1 MSKTGS
7 AISYAYN
14 ADGQRI
20 AKTYVNGET
29 TTEARYYY
37 AGNQLAKMTRGDKTL
52 VFTYDSLGPRSVVYN
67 GSNYYY
73 LRNAQG
79 DVLGIVNAYG
89 TVVASYTYDVWGN
102 VLSVTG
108 SMSGT
113 LGTLNPLRYRGYV
126 YDTETKLYYL
136 NSRYYNPATGRF
148 INADTPEVAT
158 LSPGSATWDK
168 NLFAYCDN
176 DPVNRK
182 DDGGQCWE
190 AIAIGFIAG
199 IAGQYISDVIS
210 NISSGKTGLDVLKPT
225 SSGADYFASGLG
237 GAIAAIPGLNAIG
250 TIAVGAA
257 GSVTTD
263 YLKGNINSW
272 EDLGK
277 SALRGAAANGVGY
290 LAAKGVAAAKVKQ
303 IESMPRAAKKIYLR
317 DNFYCNSQASVNIN
331 LKTFSNATMG
341 SNIKVLESRLFTL
354 KSGLYSTIS
363 ATIASLT
370 M

>member
-1 MSKTGS
+1 MSSGTKSLTF
-7 AISYAYN
+7 AYN

-20 AKTYVNGET
+20 AMTYVNGET

-79 DVLGIVNAYG
+79 DILGIVSAYG
-89 TVVASYTYDVWGN
+89 AVVTSYTYDAWGN

-148 INADTPEVAT
+148 INADTPTVT
-158 LSPGSATWDK
+158 LLSPGSATWDK

-176 DPVNRK
+176 DPVMRI
-182 DDGGQCWE
+182 DAGGQLWTVWATFCTVSG
-190 AIAIGFIAG
+190 AFIGG
-199 IAGQYISDVIS
+199 VTQVVS
-210 NISSGKTGLDVLKPT
+210 NISTGEHWSD
-225 SSGADYFASGLG
+225 GLF
-237 GAIAAIPGLNAIG
+237 GAIAGGAAYGAVIGTTGNEVAASYASAAASSFVDRAVSYIPGLAEFNGNDSVRELTGKNIANSLADTLVDTAVKGTTTAI
-250 TIAVGAA
+250 TSKAVGKIIPVDHKNWIKPEKLTSCLF
-257 GSVTTD
+257 GNFGMKNTGQSVLQGGIMWGTSI
-263 YLKGNINSW
+263 LK
-272 EDLGK
+272 K
-277 SALRGAAANGVGY
+277 
-290 LAAKGVAAAKVKQ
+290 AAKT
-303 IESMPRAAKKIYLR
+303 L
-317 DNFYCNSQASVNIN
+317 
-331 LKTFSNATMG
+331 LK
-341 SNIKVLESRLFTL
+341 
-354 KSGLYSTIS
+354 
-363 ATIASLT
+363 
-370 M
+370 